1 LKKIFSLLLILVL
14 AFGLVGCSSS
24 DDDDATI
31 ESLNLDTT
39 SAIVKVGSEFKL
51 PTTATALMSDGA
63 SKEVALT
70 WNKEV
75 DTSTAGVYTFAGST
89 EDTDTTVTFELDV
102 RETVDVDVDLPTEF
116 PTAPEAPTGF
126 SATAIDYGVE
136 LTWDNTAS
144 KYLIYYGASEDDR
157 SPLFET
163 AISGNSYT
171 DDELFA
177 GDTYYYWIR
186 AIDADGLNSDFAGPI
201 KATTTGFPGVIVHF
215 KYTEPETPWMYA
227 WDLDGEA
234 GNYQG
239 AGWPGAPLTA
249 EGNDWYG
256 AELEGYRS
264 IGLLFTLEDGTKL
277 TKNGQDESRDQGEWW
292 YMDGDWYD
300 YNPEG

>member
-1 LKKIFSLLLILVL
+1 LILVL

-51 PTTATALMSDGA
+51 PTTATALMSDGT

-75 DTSTAGVYTFAGST
+75 DTSTAGVYTFTAST

-102 RETVDVDVDLPTEF
+102 RETVDVNVDLPTEF
-116 PTAPEAPTGF
+116 PTAPGAPTGF

-144 KYLIYYGASEDDR
+144 KYLIYRGNSVDDR

-163 AISGNSYT
+163 AITENSYT
-171 DDELFA
+171 DDQLFP

-201 KATTTGFPGVIVHF
+201 KAIPTGYNGVKVHF
-215 KYTEPETPWMYA
+215 KYTGTETPWMYA
-227 WDLDGEA
+227 WELDGA
-234 GNYQG
+234 PDIYQG
-239 AGWPGAPLTA
+239 AGWPGAPLTV

-264 IGLLFTLEDGTKL
+264 VGILFTLEDGTKL
-277 TKNGQDESRDQGEWW
+277 TEQNQSRDQGEWW
-292 YMDGDWYD
+292 YMDGNWYD
-300 YNPEG
+300 KNPEAQ